1 MSLGLTSSFPV
12 SFLTDAFAQKMQR
25 DALPQKRPN

>member
-12 SFLTDAFAQKMQR
+12 SLITDGFAPKVQR
-25 DALPQKRPN
+25 NALPQK